1 MDIKQEL
8 ETKGYAVIDN
18 VLNSIEVENAKNEF
32 YGWKKNIPNLI
43 RSNGIIKFYEVAHQ
57 RFAWLIKTN
66 LNVQKYFKMLW
77 NTDDLVVSFDG
88 AAYVNKNCHKSD
100 SCWVHTDQAPS
111 KKGVHCYQGLVSLTH
126 NTERTFVC
134 YEGTHKLYEDYCQQY
149 NLNHHNDWQLI
160 DPKYLHPHVKKI
172 KFVGLKPGSM
182 LIWDSRLFH
191 QNRYGVAQ
199 SEERLVQY
207 VCYLPRNNPKNTP
220 HSQRLRKQYFENR
233 TVTSHWPYPIIP
245 VEKQPSSYGY
255 EEVIDY
261 SKLPK
266 PYLDDLKEEIM
277 KII

>member
-1 MDIKQEL
+1 MNIKQEL

-18 VLNSIEVENAKNEF
+18 VLTKEEVENVKNEF
-32 YGWKKNIPNLI
+32 FGWKKNIPNLL

-57 RFAWLIKTN
+57 RFAWLVKTN
-66 LNVQKYFKMLW
+66 PNVQKYFKMLW
-77 NTDDLVVSFDG
+77 NTDDLVVSYDG

-100 SCWVHTDQAPS
+100 SCWVHSDQAPA

-126 NTERTFVC
+126 NKERTFVC
-134 YEGTHKLYEDYCQQY
+134 YEGTHKLYEDYCQKY
-149 NLNHHNDWQLI
+149 NLNHHDDWQLI
-160 DPKYLHPHVKKI
+160 DPAYLHPHIKDL
-172 KFVGLKPGSM
+172 KFVSLKPGDM

-207 VCYLPRNNPKNTP
+207 VCYLPRNDPKNTP
-220 HSQRLRKQYFENR
+220 YAQQQRKEYFESR

-245 VEKQPSSYGY
+245 VEKQPSAYGY

-261 SKLPK
+261 SKLPD